1 MNTTDNTHH
10 RDQSR
15 YLITAPDA
23 AELVS
28 SALAEGRTDTAVRW
42 LTEAVA
48 RLIESRGVDI
58 PDDMFEEPATTGDH
72 QFDTVLATAFLY
84 AVYLCGIDAPAW
96 MYVERLEEEFLWG
109 GDGHES
115 EAYKDFI
122 RRETPA
128 VFLERNVLCR
138 PRDWVNA

>member
-1 MNTTDNTHH
+1 MTDNTE
-10 RDQSR
+10 RREPRS
-15 YLITAPDA
+15 YLIPARGVA
-23 AELVS
+23 AFVS
-28 SALAEGRTDTAVRW
+28 GALLAGKKDSAVRW

-48 RLIESRGVDI
+48 RLIESQGQDL
-58 PDDMFEEPATTGDH
+58 PAALLAEPETTGDH
-72 QFDTVLATAFLY
+72 EFDVVLATAFLY
-84 AVYLCGIDAPAW
+84 ASNLCGIEAPAW
-96 MYVERLEEEFLWG
+96 MHAERLDKEFLWG

-128 VFLERNVLCR
+128 IFLERNVLCR

>member
-1 MNTTDNTHH
+1 MIDNTEH
-10 RDQSR
+10 REPRS
-15 YLITAPDA
+15 YLISAREV
-23 AELVS
+23 AEFVS
-28 SALAEGRTDTAVRW
+28 GALLAGKKDSAVRW

-48 RLIESRGVDI
+48 RLIASQGQDLPVGLLA
-58 PDDMFEEPATTGDH
+58 EPETTGDH
-72 QFDTVLATAFLY
+72 EFDVVLATAFLY
-84 AVYLCGIDAPAW
+84 AVNLCGIDAPAW

-128 VFLERNVLCR
+128 VFLERNVRCR

>member
-28 SALAEGRTDTAVRW
+28 SALAEDRTDTAVRW

-58 PDDMFEEPATTGDH
+58 PDDMFEEPATTGDRKY
-72 QFDTVLATAFLY
+72 DAVLATAFLY
-84 AVYLCGIDAPAW
+84 ASNLCGVEAAAW
-96 MYVERLEEEFLWG
+96 MQAERLDEEWLWG
-109 GDGHES
+109 GDGYES
-115 EAYKDFI
+115 VAYRAFI

-128 VFLERNVLCR
+128 EFLERNVLCR